1 MTDKYTKNSNK
12 DTNKGIEDKALWD
25 HVTKDIAPLHYNET
39 KETIPLKS
47 PQKTK
52 KLSRPDIKDHR
63 PATTTQTKS
72 QEYKENP
79 QTDRRTSQRL
89 KQGKTTI
96 DMRLDLHGLSQNQAY
111 DALLRVVPDAFKN
124 GKRCIL
130 IITGK
135 GGNRLNHSMLN
146 QTIGILKQKTPEWL
160 SQPPLSQYI
169 LKIEPAK
176 PKDGGAGAFYVLLK
190 RQR

>member
-1 MTDKYTKNSNK
+1 MTDKYTKTSNK

-25 HVTKDIAPLHYNET
+25 HVTKDVAPLHDDEA
-39 KETIPLKS
+39 KETVPLKS
-47 PQKTK
+47 SQKTK
-52 KLSRPDIKDHR
+52 KPSKPDIKGHR
-63 PATTTQTKS
+63 LPTKTQTES

-89 KQGKTTI
+89 KRGQITI

-130 IITGK
+130 VITGK
-135 GGNRLNHSMLN
+135 GGNRLDHSMID

-160 SQPPLSQYI
+160 SQSPLSQYV
-169 LKIEPAK
+169 LKTEPAK
-176 PKDGGAGAFYVLLK
+176 PKDGGEGALYVLIK